1 MNRAG
6 NKNEDR
12 PFARMYLPPSSFPS
26 SFFLSPLRDRQHLPR
41 SPTMRSKNKPS
52 PFSLLL
58 LAHHCAQEDR
68 KCKCERRERSEITSN
83 YFVALVY
90 ISPSSEH
97 TFIFHMEERMITSFH
112 AGEIDGNVRYPRWQ
126 RFRPP
131 GGVFSLRFSPSNES
145 YRISKAAFRPDINRS
160 WYLS

>member
-52 PFSLLL
+52 PFFLLL

-90 ISPSSEH
+90 LYFSIVRTYFYFSHGGKDDYFVPRRGNWRKRTISALADVPSTRRS
-97 TFIFHMEERMITSFH
+97 FLSAFFSIERIVSDLQ
-112 AGEIDGNVRYPRWQ
+112 G
-126 RFRPP
+126 
-131 GGVFSLRFSPSNES
+131 RFSSR
-145 YRISKAAFRPDINRS
+145 Y
-160 WYLS
+160 